1 MLLALQSARAIFKGA
16 ETSAAAAA
24 AAAASQGAEQAASE
38 GQGSIEKAEGKK
50 VGSNPFFTFVHVDDN
65 VCAARGRGGGL
76 ALWSKIANQPST

>member
-1 MLLALQSARAIFKGA
+1 LLLPLQSARAIFKGA
-16 ETSAAAAA
+16 ETSAA